1 MGRMKGSYYT
11 VRQAGLACEIFSEKL
26 TVTLS
31 GSEESPLRDS
41 SVAALPQNDKKQGLT
56 IIHGDRQILFSRGVE
71 KMTEEFDDS
80 FKELEQSVM
89 EDMKRVYSENT
100 IDHFLNPRN
109 LGEIPAPDGF
119 GTITGPH
126 GNTMEIYLNV
136 RDGTVINA
144 SFWTD
149 GCGCS
154 IASGSMVT
162 ELAKGKSVLEA
173 QKITQQDILDALGGL
188 PEYDI
193 HCALLA
199 ANTLK
204 EAIKDYL
211 AFKNEPWKRVYRSG

>member
-1 MGRMKGSYYT
+1 M
-11 VRQAGLACEIFSEKL
+11 AEI
-26 TVTLS
+26 
-31 GSEESPLRDS
+31 
-41 SVAALPQNDKKQGLT
+41 
-56 IIHGDRQILFSRGVE
+56 
-71 KMTEEFDDS
+71 FDDS

-89 EDMKRVYSENT
+89 EDMKKVYSENT

-109 LGEIPAPDGF
+109 LGEIPAPDGL
-119 GTITGPH
+119 GRIAGSC
-126 GNTMEIYLNV
+126 GDTMEIYLKV
-136 RDGTVINA
+136 KDGKVVNA

-149 GCGCS
+149 GCGPS

-173 QKITQQDILDALGGL
+173 QKIAQQDILEALGGL
-188 PEYDI
+188 PEDSL

-211 AFKNEPWKRVYRSG
+211 ASKKEPWKRTYRSG